1 MVDIISRSDWGARAP
16 RSVSRTTWSARTGFT
31 THYSA
36 GPRSQTV
43 KQIQNFHMDG
53 RGWSDVAY
61 NFLVK
66 DGLVYEGRGWLV
78 VGAHAAPHNTSHIGV
93 CVIGSD
99 GDATDAD
106 KAAVRALYDEA
117 NRRSGRTLSKTW
129 HGGLSGQSTECPGA
143 DLRAWVRAG
152 MPSSGGGGSEPLL
165 SRDSTGAAVRAWQND
180 LLAVGVPL
188 PQFGADGH
196 FGGETESA
204 TEEFQRWRGIDADGI
219 VGPQTREEMTAAK
232 AAGDRYSSDSSAPS
246 SPSTSTAPAYPL
258 ASAEWFGPESPNP
271 RNHSGFYTSARPHIR
286 RIRNRMRARGWRGVA
301 AGDRYDRALADQVRA
316 FQREKNLAGVDGL
329 VGPETWRALWE
340 TPIT

>member
-1 MVDIISRSDWGARAP
+1 MVAIISRSDWGARAP
-16 RSVSRTTWSARTGFT
+16 RSVTRTTWSARTGFT

-43 KQIQNFHMDG
+43 KDIQNFHLDG

-66 DGLVYEGRGWLV
+66 DGLIYEGRGWLV
-78 VGAHAAPHNTSHIGV
+78 IGAHAAPHNTTHIGV

-99 GDATDAD
+99 GDATAAD

-117 NRRSGRTLSKTW
+117 NRRAGRTLSRTW

-152 MPSSGGGGSEPLL
+152 MPADSSAEPLL
-165 SRDSTGAAVRAWQND
+165 ARGAVGPAVRAWQND
-180 LLAVGVPL
+180 LLAVGIPL
-188 PQFGADGH
+188 PLYGADGD
-196 FGGETESA
+196 FGGETE
-204 TEEFQRWRGIDADGI
+204 TGTKTFQSWRGIDDDGV

-232 AAGDRYSSDSSAPS
+232 TAGDRYSSGSSTPS

-258 ASAEWFGPESPNP
+258 AAGHWFGPESPSP

-301 AGDRYDRALADQVRA
+301 AGDRYDARLADQVRK
-316 FQREKNLAGVDGL
+316 FQAEKGLGRDGL

-340 TPIT
+340 APVT